1 VGRRRELASFDDVLL
16 GRSARRVLLVHGPGG
31 IGKTTLLLE
40 YRTRAR
46 VAGRTVLLLDARE
59 VDPSP
64 EGFENAVAAA
74 ADQPMSVPPDGAVL
88 LVDGYEQLG
97 PIDGWLR
104 QAFLPALPADCVV
117 VLAGREAP
125 AAPWRSDPGWRS
137 VVGVH
142 RLGDLDEAESA
153 ELLERAGVASAARPQ
168 LVRLGRGHPLA
179 MALLADI
186 AVTGTV
192 PDRLAEVPDLVS
204 ALLESLLRGA
214 PADAHMTGLAACA
227 MAWLTTEDL
236 LRQVVGPAAGEVWA
250 WLERRPFVIRGPNG
264 LFPHDLARDVL
275 DAEFERRWPER
286 YRALHR
292 VVHDHVV
299 ASLRSAAGPD
309 RQMLAQHL
317 LYLHRGRGG
326 PRAPGGSRAGAVA
339 HRALREPAQR
349 PAGRTVVRGAAGRP
363 QRGAGRPGPGQL
375 RLPRHAPDRFAAGG
389 P

>member
-1 VGRRRELASFDDVLL
+1 MTTRLGDLLDDARRRTFVGRRGELAGFDDILA
-16 GRSARRVLLVHGPGG
+16 GRSPRRVPLVHGPGG
-31 IGKTTLLLE
+31 VGKTTLLLE
-40 YRTRAR
+40 FRTRAR
-46 VAGRTVLLLDARE
+46 EAGRTVVLLDGRE

-64 EGFENAVAAA
+64 DGFRNAVGSAL
-74 ADQPMSVPPDGAVL
+74 PDGTVLPGGTVL

-104 QAFLPALPADCVV
+104 QEFLPALPADGVV

-142 RLGDLDEAESA
+142 RLGDFDEAESG

-192 PDRLAEVPDLVS
+192 PDRLAEVPDLV
-204 ALLESLLRGA
+204 ATLLESLLRDA

-236 LRQVVGPAAGEVWA
+236 LRQVVGAAAGEVWA

-275 DAEFERRWPER
+275 DAEFERRG
-286 YRALHR
+286 HR
-292 VVHDHVV
+292 
-299 ASLRSAAGPD
+299 
-309 RQMLAQHL
+309 LA
-317 LYLHRGRGG
+317 
-326 PRAPGGSRAGAVA
+326 
-339 HRALREPAQR
+339 
-349 PAGRTVVRGAAGRP
+349 
-363 QRGAGRPGPGQL
+363 
-375 RLPRHAPDRFAAGG
+375 
-389 P
+389 

>member
-1 VGRRRELASFDDVLL
+1 MATRLGDLLDDARRRTFVGRRRELASFDDVLL

-74 ADQPMSVPPDGAVL
+74 AGQPMSVPPDGAVL

-204 ALLESLLRGA
+204 TPSSS
-214 PADAHMTGLAACA
+214 
-227 MAWLTTEDL
+227 
-236 LRQVVGPAAGEVWA
+236 V
-250 WLERRPFVIRGPNG
+250 
-264 LFPHDLARDVL
+264 
-275 DAEFERRWPER
+275 
-286 YRALHR
+286 
-292 VVHDHVV
+292 
-299 ASLRSAAGPD
+299 AGPS
-309 RQMLAQHL
+309 A
-317 LYLHRGRGG
+317 
-326 PRAPGGSRAGAVA
+326 
-339 HRALREPAQR
+339 
-349 PAGRTVVRGAAGRP
+349 TVRCTASCMTT
-363 QRGAGRPGPGQL
+363 
-375 RLPRHAPDRFAAGG
+375 
-389 P
+389 